1 MNWLKPKEM
10 RFKLLSFIILSF
22 FYVQS
27 NGQHLLQTDGKA
39 IVNQNQDTI
48 IFRGMGLGGWMVQ
61 EGYMMQTAAF
71 ASPQHK
77 IRDTIEALI
86 GTANTDMFYDKWLE
100 NHVRKIDI
108 DSMKSWGFNMIRL
121 PMHYNLYTLPIEDEP
136 ISGQN
141 TWLNKG
147 FEMTDSLLSW
157 CEQNEMYLI
166 LDLHAAPGGQG
177 YDQAISDYDPTKP
190 SLWESSANRSKAA
203 SLWKKLAERYKDEQW
218 IGGYDLLNE
227 PNWNLPGGQLLRAFY
242 DMVTDSI
249 RSVDTNHI
257 IYIEGNWFANT
268 FTGLTPPWD
277 SNLVYSPH
285 KYWSPVFN
293 VSDIQYG
300 LDLRDNFNVPNWFG
314 ETGEN
319 SNAW

>member
-1 MNWLKPKEM
+1 
-10 RFKLLSFIILSF
+10 
-22 FYVQS
+22 
-27 NGQHLLQTDGKA
+27 
-39 IVNQNQDTI
+39 
-48 IFRGMGLGGWMVQ
+48 
-61 EGYMMQTAAF
+61 
-71 ASPQHK
+71 
-77 IRDTIEALI
+77 
-86 GTANTDMFYDKWLE
+86 
-100 NHVRKIDI
+100 
-108 DSMKSWGFNMIRL
+108 
-121 PMHYNLYTLPIEDEP
+121 
-136 ISGQN
+136 
-141 TWLNKG
+141 
-147 FEMTDSLLSW
+147 
-157 CEQNEMYLI
+157 MYLI

-300 LDLRDNFNVPNWFG
+300 LDLRDNFNVPIWFG

-319 SNAW
+319 SNAWYTDLIRLFETNGVGWAWWPEKKLETIA

>member
-1 MNWLKPKEM
+1 
-10 RFKLLSFIILSF
+10 
-22 FYVQS
+22 
-27 NGQHLLQTDGKA
+27 
-39 IVNQNQDTI
+39 
-48 IFRGMGLGGWMVQ
+48 
-61 EGYMMQTAAF
+61 
-71 ASPQHK
+71 
-77 IRDTIEALI
+77 
-86 GTANTDMFYDKWLE
+86 
-100 NHVRKIDI
+100 
-108 DSMKSWGFNMIRL
+108 
-121 PMHYNLYTLPIEDEP
+121 MHYNLYTLPIEDEP

-177 YDQAISDYDPTKP
+177 YDQAISDYDPSKP

-285 KYWSPVFN
+285 KYWVTLC
-293 VSDIQYG
+293 VQC
-300 LDLRDNFNVPNWFG
+300 FG
-314 ETGEN
+314 YSIWAGPKR
-319 SNAW
+319 